1 MKAVKILLGVLAV
14 VVVIIGGGAIFLSTL
29 DFNSYKAEIREE
41 VREATGRD
49 LVIAGDID
57 LELSLTPRLT
67 VSDVRFQNADW
78 GSKPDMA
85 SVGALDVVVNLMAL
99 LSSKIEV
106 QRVVLRDVELLLE
119 TDKAGKGN
127 WDVAS
132 GRGEKRSG
140 EKHGG
145 DGGGHDGEGVPSIGE
160 VTLDNIKITYR
171 DGAKGTEN
179 TFAIE
184 TVGLKQAASGALDT
198 KIKADI
204 DGQAIDV
211 TGQLPAIAEMV
222 KPGAALP
229 VSMTGTV
236 FGFAIDMSA
245 TVTAKHGEAGLSSV
259 DIADLKATVE
269 GSDVSGSASLG
280 LGGARPMVT
289 ANIQSKLLDLVA
301 LQAKAPASGSGSGGG
316 AAPAGTGGDP
326 LDQPLP
332 LEGLKAADAD
342 IKAAVETL
350 KLTDKL
356 SLTKVNLD
364 ATLKNGLLTIKPST
378 AVLSE
383 GTINLTGTVD
393 GRAKVAKVALAE
405 TWTGADFGAL
415 AKVFQPNDLLE
426 AKGDTEVKVTGAG
439 ETPRQILATL
449 GGHTALII
457 REGKIDNA
465 YWELI
470 AADVATQ
477 FLPFLDQSNR
487 GKLNCMVSRFD
498 IQHGVATSKAML
510 VDSDRVIVA
519 SEGTI
524 KLAKQEL
531 DLKLTPQPK
540 NPILISLSVPLLISG
555 PATSPTVIPDP
566 LAVAKGV
573 GAIALA
579 GVNPLAL
586 ALPFLSA
593 GNADEP
599 CPAAIAI
606 AEGKPVPKAAK
617 PASSPATGGAA
628 ATEQQ
633 EKPGGIKGLFDSL
646 KKAVD

>member
-14 VVVIIGGGAIFLSTL
+14 VVVIIGGGAIYLSTL

-49 LVIAGDID
+49 LVIAGDIG

-67 VSDVRFQNADW
+67 VSGVRFQNADW

-85 SVGALDVVVNLMAL
+85 SVGELDVVVNLMPL
-99 LSSKIEV
+99 LSSKIDV
-106 QRVVLRDVELLLE
+106 QRVVLRDVDVLLE
-119 TDKAGKGN
+119 TDKSGKGN
-127 WDVAS
+127 WDIAS
-132 GRGEKRSG
+132 GRAEKDGG
-140 EKHGG
+140 EKHRDGG
-145 DGGGHDGEGVPSIGE
+145 DHDGDGVPSIGE
-160 VTLDNIKITYR
+160 VTLENIKITYR
-171 DGAKGTEN
+171 DGVQGTEN

-184 TVGLKQAASGALDT
+184 TVGLKQTTSGALDT
-198 KIKADI
+198 RIKADI
-204 DGQAIDV
+204 DGQVIDV
-211 TGQLPAIAEMV
+211 TGTLPALAEMV

-229 VSMTGTV
+229 LSLTGSV
-236 FGFAIDMSA
+236 FGFAIDVSA
-245 TVTAKHGEAGLSSV
+245 TVTARHGDAGLSSIDV
-259 DIADLKATVE
+259 ADLRATVE
-269 GSDVSGSASLG
+269 GSDVAGAASLA
-280 LGGARPMVT
+280 LGGARPAVT
-289 ANIQSKLLDLVA
+289 ATIQSKLLDLVA
-301 LQAKAPASGSGSGGG
+301 LQAKAPASGGGPASG
-316 AAPAGTGGDP
+316 AAPAGSGGDP

-342 IKAAVETL
+342 IKATVATL

-356 SLTKVNLD
+356 SVTDVSLA

-383 GTINLTGTVD
+383 GKIDLSGTVD
-393 GRAKVAKVALAE
+393 GRAKVAKIALAE
-405 TWTGADFGAL
+405 SWTGANFGAL

-426 AKGDTEVKVTGAG
+426 AKGDTEIKITGAG

-449 GGHTALII
+449 SGHSALII

-477 FLPFLDQSNR
+477 FLPFMDQSDR

-519 SEGTI
+519 GEGTI
-524 KLAKQEL
+524 TLAKQEL

-540 NPILISLSVPLLISG
+540 NPSLISLSVPLLITG
-555 PATSPTVIPDP
+555 PATDPTVIPDP
-566 LAVAKGV
+566 IAVAKGV

-606 AEGKPVPKAAK
+606 AEGKPVPKSAK
-617 PASSPATGGAA
+617 PAAAPATGGAA
-628 ATEQQ
+628 ATEQVT
-633 EKPGGIKGLFDSL
+633 KPGAIKGLFDSL

>member
-1 MKAVKILLGVLAV
+1 MKAVKILIGVLAV
-14 VVVIIGGGAIFLSTL
+14 VVVIIGGGAIYLTTL

-85 SVGALDVVVNLMAL
+85 SVGELDVVVNLMPL
-99 LSSKIEV
+99 LSSKIDV
-106 QRVVLRDVELLLE
+106 QRVVLRDVDLLLE
-119 TDKAGKGN
+119 TDKAGKAN

-132 GRGEKRSG
+132 GRAKKDGG
-140 EKHGG
+140 EKHKG
-145 DGGGHDGEGVPSIGE
+145 DRGHEGDGVPSIGE
-160 VTLDNIKITYR
+160 VTLENINITYR

-184 TVGLKQAASGALDT
+184 TIGLKQTASGALDT
-198 KIKADI
+198 RIKAEI
-204 DGQAIDV
+204 DGQVIDV
-211 TGQLPAIAEMV
+211 TGTLPALAEMV

-229 VSMTGTV
+229 LSLAGSV
-236 FGFAIDMSA
+236 FGFAIDGSA
-245 TVTAKHGEAGLSSV
+245 TVTARHGDGGLSSI
-259 DIADLKATVE
+259 DISDLKAIVE
-269 GSDVSGSASLG
+269 GSDFAGAASLA
-280 LGGARPMVT
+280 LGGARPSVT
-289 ANIQSKLLDLVA
+289 ATTQSKLLDLVA
-301 LQAKAPASGSGSGGG
+301 LQAKAPSSDGGAGGG
-316 AAPAGTGGDP
+316 AAPAGSGGDP

-332 LEGLKAADAD
+332 LEGLKAVDAD
-342 IKAAVETL
+342 IKAIVETL
-350 KLTDKL
+350 KLSDKL
-356 SLTKVNLD
+356 SLTDVSLA
-364 ATLKNGLLTIKPST
+364 ATLKNGLLTINPSS

-383 GTINLTGTVD
+383 GKIDLTGIVD
-393 GRAKVAKVALAE
+393 GRAKVAKIALTE
-405 TWTGADFGAL
+405 TWSGADFGAL

-449 GGHTALII
+449 SGHTALII

-470 AADVATQ
+470 TADVATQ

-498 IQHGVATSKAML
+498 IEHGVATSKAML

-519 SEGTI
+519 GEGTI
-524 KLAKQEL
+524 TLAKQEL

-540 NPILISLSVPLLISG
+540 NPSLISLSVPLLISG
-555 PATSPTVIPDP
+555 PVTDPTVIPDP

-606 AEGKPVPKAAK
+606 AEGKPVPKAAQ
-617 PASSPATGGAA
+617 PAASPATGGAA